1 MLLFVVDGSCFAPA
15 LLQRSAQS
23 SLAVPMLPRAPFIIC
38 LVTADDVE
46 MAVEKCENLWADA
59 LAARK
64 KVEELSTEAEELAE
78 SSAALGEETSKVVD
92 AAEKFKFS
100 MVGDVKAASDAALDA
115 NAMLAN
121 AVEASEE
128 AERLEGLAEAALV
141 EMEAAI
147 EQHLIDFPDSEL
159 RDELD

>member
-1 MLLFVVDGSCFAPA
+1 
-15 LLQRSAQS
+15 
-23 SLAVPMLPRAPFIIC
+23 
-38 LVTADDVE
+38 
-46 MAVEKCENLWADA
+46 
-59 LAARK
+59 
-64 KVEELSTEAEELAE
+64 
-78 SSAALGEETSKVVD
+78 
-92 AAEKFKFS
+92 